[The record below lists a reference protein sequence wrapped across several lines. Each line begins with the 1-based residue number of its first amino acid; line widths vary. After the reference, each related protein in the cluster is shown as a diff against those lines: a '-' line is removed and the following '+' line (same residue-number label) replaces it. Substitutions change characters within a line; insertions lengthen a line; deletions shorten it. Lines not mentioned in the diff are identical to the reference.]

1 VIVGRRAGA
10 AAVGAALSCVL
21 SVQLQHALA
30 AATSFSRLRTLAPL
44 TATCLERWMYGSLVG
59 GLPVAGVGIVNFIE
73 IHGLL
78 RPARP
83 RRRRLG
89 PFPFWPRRLELVVG
103 EIHAQNGSRS
113 DDPG

>member
-1 VIVGRRAGA
+1 MIVGRRAGA
-10 AAVGAALSCVL
+10 AALGATLSCVL
-21 SVQLQHALA
+21 SAQLQHALA
-30 AATSFSRLRTLAPL
+30 QATAFSRLRSLAPL
-44 TATCLERWMYGSLVG
+44 TATWIERWMYGSLVG
-59 GLPVAGVGIVNFIE
+59 GLPVVGVGLVNFLE

-83 RRRRLG
+83 RRRKLG

>member
-1 VIVGRRAGA
+1 MLVGRRA
-10 AAVGAALSCVL
+10 AVAVL
-21 SVQLQHALA
+21 SAGLSAILSLRLQRSLEEGG
-30 AATSFSRLRTLAPL
+30 SFSRLRASAPS
-44 TATCLERWMYGSLVG
+44 TARWIERWMYGSLLG
-59 GLPVAGVGIVNFIE
+59 GCPVVGIGLVNFLE

-78 RPARP
+78 SPARP

-89 PFPFWPRRLELVVG
+89 PYPFSPGRLELVIG